1 MAISPPLPTQTL
13 DKLATPEF
21 WLSLN
26 PGMTISDQPF
36 LRPPW
41 PLQVEPQDMDRCVR
55 QMKQEG
61 YFKLDSALPAAEM
74 ERMARVIIK
83 LVNEGF
89 PPAFAFVYD
98 EFWRVFRDLSP
109 LATPVFGQHYRLVTN
124 FWAWHIPP
132 TGENAGFGPHRDLPG
147 AGAEVMR
154 PDGLPWLATVWIPLR
169 DVTAANAC
177 MHLLPMN
184 RDPNVPNNLMQQ
196 TVPHEAIQDIRALPA
211 AAGSVL
217 SWNPNVLHWGSRSSA
232 WTNEPRISIAAY
244 LKHVGDPHNLN
255 SVSLAPAQVL
265 SLEFRLATIGMVMA
279 HYDTDDISKERYPPE
294 LLKFCE
300 PYTRKY
306 KQMSSSTVAAEAPAP
321 SPPAGATETPGATA
335 SVPISAE
342 ETALRASVADAPRN
356 PNTHLALAAWL
367 RGHSR
372 AREAAQSYQTVLSLR
387 PNDLAIAVKLAATLI
402 ESSDLVAAE
411 NLLRKLSALPAPP
424 AGVFYEIGKLNFMRG
439 RREEAVSWLQ
449 RALQAEPA
457 NAEYCAF
464 YGHVLSVLDRRD
476 QAMTLFQRAAQLD
489 PSAPEPWRQM
499 ALLVQKQ
506 EERSDRHERAEEY
519 LKTACERAPDKPVF
533 HCAYG
538 DLLVK
543 RARFTEA
550 LACYRRACDADPG
563 SPQAIA
569 GVISTLE
576 RMGDLT
582 GAAQFA
588 RDALG
593 RFPSHHRVLQAYAAV
608 SRYIGEGPRAAELL
622 EDLLAR
628 AGLAQD
634 VRAEMHFALG
644 KLYDHLKRYPEA
656 FHNFREG
663 NVLLGYRFNR
673 EEETQRFEAIM
684 NAYPP
689 ALQRKR
695 PRASNRSRLP
705 VFIVGMPRSGTTLTE
720 QILASHPLV
729 HGAGELEDIHYIA
742 KDMPQRLGLAQTY
755 PYCMAQVN
763 RRQLDTLAQA
773 HLDRLGRLSRGMA
786 RVTDKLPHNFTR
798 LGFIDLLF
806 PGARVIHCRR
816 DPVDNCL
823 AIFMQ
828 NFTEGH
834 SYASSLSDLGFY
846 HRLYER
852 LMDHWA
858 KTVQIPVLQLRY
870 EELIAEPERHI
881 RELIKFCDLPWDER
895 CLRFHEIK
903 RDINTPSYDQVRRP
917 IYKTSAGRWRHYA
930 PFLGP
935 LFEAL
940 GIKNPD
946 VAPVTARN

>member
-1 MAISPPLPTQTL
+1 MQTL

-26 PGMTISDQPF
+26 PEMTISDQPF
-36 LRPPW
+36 LRPPL
-41 PLQVEPQDMDRCVR
+41 PLRAEPHDADRCVR

-61 YFKLDSALPAAEM
+61 YFKLDSVLPAAEM
-74 ERMARVIIK
+74 ERMARVIVK

-89 PPAFAFVYD
+89 PPAFAYVYD

-109 LATPVFGQHYRLVTN
+109 LATPIFGQHYRLVTN

-132 TGENAGFGPHRDLPG
+132 TGEDAGFRPHRDLPG

-169 DVTAANAC
+169 DVSAANAC

-255 SVSLAPAQVL
+255 SVSLAPAQIL
-265 SLEFRLATIGMVMA
+265 SLEFRIATIGMVMA
-279 HYDTDDISKERYPPE
+279 HYDKDDISKDRYPPE
-294 LLKFCE
+294 LLNFCE
-300 PYTRKY
+300 PYTRNY
-306 KQMSSSTVAAEAPAP
+306 KQMSNSATTVVALSSRP
-321 SPPAGATETPGATA
+321 SAGPTETPATT
-335 SVPISAE
+335 SSTPISAE
-342 ETALRASVADAPRN
+342 EASLRASVAGDPLN
-356 PNTHLALAAWL
+356 PETHLALAAWL
-367 RGHSR
+367 RRHSR
-372 AREAAQSYQTVLSLR
+372 AREAAQSYQTSLTLR

-402 ESSDLVAAE
+402 ESSDLAAAE

-424 AGVFYEIGKLNFMRG
+424 AGVFYEIGKLNFIQG
-439 RREEAVSWLQ
+439 RRDEAVSWLQ
-449 RALQAEPA
+449 RALQADPA
-457 NAEYCAF
+457 NAEYCTF
-464 YGHVLSVLDRRD
+464 YGHVLSVLDRKD
-476 QAMTLFQRAAQLD
+476 QAMALFQRAAQLD
-489 PSAPEPWRQM
+489 PCAAEPWRQM

-506 EERSDRHERAEEY
+506 EERPDHYERAEEY
-519 LKTACERAPDKPVF
+519 LKKACELAPDKPVF
-533 HCAYG
+533 HCGYG

-543 RARFTEA
+543 RARFKEA
-550 LACYRRACDADPG
+550 LTCYQRAREADPA

-569 GVISTLE
+569 GVIGTLE

-582 GAAQFA
+582 GAAEFA
-588 RDALG
+588 RDALE

-608 SRYIGEGPRAAELL
+608 SRYIGEEPRAAELL
-622 EDLLAR
+622 EDLLTR
-628 AGLAQD
+628 PGLTQEI
-634 VRAEMHFALG
+634 RAEMHFVVG
-644 KLYDHLKRYPEA
+644 KLYDHLGRYPEA
-656 FHNFREG
+656 FHNFQEG

-673 EEETQRFEAIM
+673 EEETRRFEAII
-684 NAYPP
+684 NAYP
-689 ALQRKR
+689 AELQRKR
-695 PRASNRSRLP
+695 ARASNRSRLP
-705 VFIVGMPRSGTTLTE
+705 VFIVGMPRTGTTLIE

-742 KDMPQRLGLAQTY
+742 QELPRRLGLTQPY

-763 RRQLDTLAQA
+763 RRQLDILAQA
-773 HLDRLGRLSRGMA
+773 HLERLGGLARGMA
-786 RVTDKLPHNFTR
+786 RVTDKLPHNFMR
-798 LGFIDLLF
+798 LGLIDLLF
-806 PGARVIHCRR
+806 PGARIIHCQRN
-816 DPVDNCL
+816 PTDNCL

-846 HRLYER
+846 YRLYER

-946 VAPVTARN
+946 VA